1 MFQIETEEM
10 VDIEKQ
16 NAILNIICLMETF
29 DISLIEIEEKYNIA
43 SKYSMGISNIIVAD
57 ERKFCRA

>member
-43 SKYSMGISNIIVAD
+43 SKYSMGISSIIVAD